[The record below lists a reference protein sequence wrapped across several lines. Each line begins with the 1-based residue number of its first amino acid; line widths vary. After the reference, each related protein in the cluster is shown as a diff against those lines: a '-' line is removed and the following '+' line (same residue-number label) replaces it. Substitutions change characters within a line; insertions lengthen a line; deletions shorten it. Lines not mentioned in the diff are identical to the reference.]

1 LEIERARFGPRLRVD
16 RQIATGILDVPV
28 PSLILQPLV
37 ENAVRHGHGQDG
49 QVSLAI
55 CVQPDGDHLIVEVA
69 DQGPGMPPNH
79 AIGQGTGF
87 GLSNVD
93 QRLRKTY
100 GEDYGLEIRDNVP
113 NGALVTVRIPLRG
126 NEHTGANPDR

>member
-1 LEIERARFGPRLRVD
+1 
-16 RQIATGILDVPV
+16 
-28 PSLILQPLV
+28 V

-49 QVSLAI
+49 RVSLAI
-55 CVQPDGDHLIVEVA
+55 CVQIDGDHLIVEVA

-113 NGALVTVRIPLRG
+113 SGALVIVRIPIRG
-126 NEHTGANPDR
+126 NEHANANPDR